1 MSNNPTRPPFL
12 HTANAPGN
20 WTLQPTLKGH
30 FPPVQ
35 QPGGYCWPTSFNV
48 LGVLFLGEVSSAF
61 LPSKTASWTLKFRP
75 LGVGQQYL
83 MTQGSP
89 PHMKI
94 AGLFSREY
102 PGVFP
107 KGTIG
112 ENWVPE
118 GSLRVDILQPSCG

>member
-1 MSNNPTRPPFL
+1 
-12 HTANAPGN
+12 
-20 WTLQPTLKGH
+20 
-30 FPPVQ
+30 
-35 QPGGYCWPTSFNV
+35 
-48 LGVLFLGEVSSAF
+48 
-61 LPSKTASWTLKFRP
+61 
-75 LGVGQQYL
+75 

-107 KGTIG
+107 EGTIG

-118 GSLRVDILQPSCG
+118 GSLRVDILQPSCGVDSGYPQPLHPQLHLASSLTALTSL